1 MKNIVIGILA
11 HVDAGKTTLSE
22 AMLYQT
28 GAIRNLGRVDH
39 KNAFL
44 DTDIQERDRGITI
57 FSKQAEM
64 TYKDTKLML
73 LDTPGHVDF
82 SAEMERTLQVLD
94 YAVLVISGREG
105 VQGHTVTLWKLLQ
118 KYEIPVF
125 LFINKM
131 DLEGADRAQ
140 ILEEL
145 QSSLSAGCL
154 DFEDPEEEQAAM
166 CEEGLLEEYLETDKS
181 FKAGYI
187 MIKNL
192 PAKGLYISELP
203 GKKENSSTYLKSGQI
218 LWASKKGT
226 YKDKTYYHLK
236 NGMYLYAS
244 EKYMEELASYEKLE
258 GYVAITYIS
267 STGVRL
273 RKWADFQADNVVKS
287 VYVGDKV
294 QVKGKVTRK
303 NGESAYITDKGLY
316 LTTDIQ
322 YLNDYTTEAD
332 SLENEK

>member
-1 MKNIVIGILA
+1 MVYGKKENDQELLSVKKTIL
-11 HVDAGKTTLSE
+11 S
-22 AMLYQT
+22 MS
-28 GAIRNLGRVDH
+28 
-39 KNAFL
+39 
-44 DTDIQERDRGITI
+44 
-57 FSKQAEM
+57 FS
-64 TYKDTKLML
+64 L
-73 LDTPGHVDF
+73 
-82 SAEMERTLQVLD
+82 VLVA
-94 YAVLVISGREG
+94 AVLLFIFGFRYFLSGREYKG
-105 VQGHTVTLWKLLQ
+105 ANVQK
-118 KYEIPVF
+118 
-125 LFINKM
+125 
-131 DLEGADRAQ
+131 
-140 ILEEL
+140 EEL
-145 QSSLSAGCL
+145 KNDYDAHK
-154 DFEDPEEEQAAM
+154 
-166 CEEGLLEEYLETDKS
+166 EYLETDKS

-244 EKYMEELASYEKLE
+244 EKYMEELASYEKME